1 MLSTPPVVRAQL
13 SEALTVMSTS
23 DFPARWPQLLPV
35 LIERLRSGAPGIVL
49 GVLETANSIYKRY
62 RNQFMTPALSEEL
75 EYSQSLVRMVVGD
88 IPLLLYE
95 MAIKSAVQICRHDAA
110 FIREGREC
118 FALTTLHCCKDVDR
132 AKHSLPLLQGRGQ
145 GNALLLWEACGWS
158 VAEIS

>member
-1 MLSTPPVVRAQL
+1 MQDQIKALITDLMLSTPPVVRAQL
-13 SEALTVMSTS
+13 SEALTVMSAS

-35 LIERLRSGAPGIVL
+35 LIERLHSGAPGIVL

-110 FIREGREC
+110 
-118 FALTTLHCCKDVDR
+118 LH
-132 AKHSLPLLQGRGQ
+132 S
-145 GNALLLWEACGWS
+145 
-158 VAEIS
+158 